1 MHPQQGL
8 DFTVYIPKHFEQ
20 TDLKAMHAL
29 ITSHPFA
36 TLVTIGAEGLC
47 ANHLPVEL
55 CPEPQPYG
63 TLIGHV
69 ARANPV
75 WREFANGHEA
85 MLIFQSSDTYI
96 TPSWY
101 PSKAETGKV
110 VPTWNYAV
118 VHAHG
123 PLRAITDPQWLKAHV
138 ERLTNQHEAAF
149 AQPWALADAPGDFV
163 EKLIGGIIG
172 VEMTISRL
180 VGKWKTSQN
189 RPEADQR
196 GVVDGLRELGT
207 PEARQMA
214 EYVAQ
219 LHS

>member
-1 MHPQQGL
+1 M
-8 DFTVYIPKHFEQ
+8 YIPKHFEQ
-20 TDLKAMHAL
+20 TNLEAMHAL
-29 ITSHPFA
+29 ITQQPFA

-55 CPEPQPYG
+55 CLEPKPYG
-63 TLIGHV
+63 LLIGHV

-75 WREFANGHEA
+75 WRDLADGHEA
-85 MLIFQSSDTYI
+85 LFIFQGSNSYI

-123 PLRAITDPQWLKAHV
+123 PLRAITDPEWLRAHV
-138 ERLTNQHEAAF
+138 ERLTHQHEATF
-149 AQPWALADAPGDFV
+149 AQPWALADAPRDFID
-163 EKLIGGIIG
+163 KLIGGIVG
-172 VEMTISRL
+172 LEMPIARL

-189 RPEADQR
+189 RPEPDQR
-196 GVVDGLRELGT
+196 GVIEGLRAVGT
-207 PEARQMA
+207 SAALQMA
-214 EYVAQ
+214 EYIAQ
-219 LHS
+219 EHR

>member
-1 MHPQQGL
+1 MYL
-8 DFTVYIPKHFEQ
+8 PKHFEQ
-20 TDLKAMHAL
+20 TDIAAIHAL
-29 ITSHPFA
+29 ITNHPFA
-36 TLVTIGAEGLC
+36 TLVTIGADGLC

-55 CPEPQPYG
+55 HPEPQPYG

-69 ARANPV
+69 ARGNPV
-75 WREFANGHEA
+75 WREAANSQEA
-85 MLIFQSSDTYI
+85 LFIFQGSNTYI

-123 PLRAITDPQWLKAHV
+123 PLHAITDPHWLKAHV
-138 ERLTNQHEAAF
+138 ERLVSRHEASF
-149 AQPWALADAPGDFV
+149 AQPWALADAPSDFV
-163 EKLIGGIIG
+163 EKLIGGIVGI
-172 VEMTISRL
+172 EMPIARL

-196 GVVDGLRELGT
+196 GVIAGLQEVGT
-207 PEARQMA
+207 AEARLMA
-214 EYVAQ
+214 EYITKIVQ
-219 LHS
+219 